1 MNTPQTIRTLIAD
14 DHDLV
19 RSGMKLL
26 LEMIDGVE
34 VVYEARSGSE
44 LLAAAQRLAPDLLVT
59 DITMPDMDGLSALAK
74 LREIGLPDL
83 RVLVVSM
90 HDSPDVIRRA
100 VQLGA
105 HAYVMKGSPPQE
117 LEQAVRNVMSGRAYF
132 SPEVTQRLLT
142 AGEPQAEDV
151 LTERQ
156 LEILKLIASGFAS
169 KEIAFKLGLSSKTV
183 DVHRSRIMERL
194 NIGDIASLT
203 LYSVRQGLVDPGA
216 AQPQALQR

>member
-1 MNTPQTIRTLIAD
+1 MKHPTIRTVIAD

-26 LEMIDGVE
+26 LEMIDGLQ

-44 LLAAAQRLAPDLLVT
+44 LLAAVERLKPDLMVT
-59 DITMPDMDGLSALAK
+59 DISMPDMDGFAALAK
-74 LREIGLPDL
+74 LKELGLPKL

-100 VQLGA
+100 VMLGA

-117 LEQAVRNVMSGRAYF
+117 LEQAVRNLMGGRPYF

-142 AGEPQAEDV
+142 AGEPRAEEV

-203 LYSVRQGLVDPGA
+203 LYSVRQGLVDPTA
-216 AQPQALQR
+216 AHLQGLQR